1 MISNPSIP
9 KHSFI
14 VSLALAFCWLI
25 PSASAENYSEKIR
38 SLLDQFCLDC
48 HEGERTALD
57 NSMLML
63 CSSMLT
69 GHHDATQLPVV
80 MLGGGGGRI
89 KGGQN
94 LNYLGKANRQMS
106 RLFLSTMEKMD
117 VHPKTFGDATKP
129 LEEV

>member
-1 MISNPSIP
+1 MNQFFLEQMAYIA
-9 KHSFI
+9 K
-14 VSLALAFCWLI
+14 
-25 PSASAENYSEKIR
+25 R
-38 SLLDQFCLDC
+38 LDGIQ
-48 HEGERTALD
+48 EGERTALD

-106 RLFLSTMEKMD
+106 RLFLSMMDKMD
-117 VHPKTFGDATKP
+117 VHPKTFGDATKL